1 MPMNKNEEVEKGGE
15 EVEKKKRRWRRVIYK
30 LGEVIEI
37 CKKQNGR
44 GEEGEGKAGSIK
56 ERIPIAF
63 FTLVFGSL
71 RQRELEDGIIS

>member
-1 MPMNKNEEVEKGGE
+1 MEECHLH
-15 EVEKKKRRWRRVIYK
+15 

-44 GEEGEGKAGSIK
+44 GKEGEGTAWSIT

-63 FTLVFGSL
+63 FTLVFGIL
-71 RQRELEDGIIS
+71 RQRELENEIIS